1 MMNLRPLIFRFCA
14 SAMLPALLVTTA
26 LPARAQDAAEMLL
39 RIDRLENL
47 VRQLN
52 GQVEQASNQNRR
64 LEEQVKR
71 FQSDTDFRFREIE
84 QGRGAAR
91 REPNAP
97 SNPAAPPARQQRGD
111 AFDPSAAP
119 GAAGAPQTL
128 GSPGSGTQPRP
139 RQQGSAAVANP
150 GQIIAGDENAL
161 GRDPRQPTD
170 LAPGARGAQTTASLP
185 PPGTGTP
192 REIIAQGRQQLTDS
206 EYEAAEL
213 TFKEFIRT
221 RPRDALVAEATLGL
235 GDSFY
240 QRQRWREAAEQ
251 FVDVTT
257 KFPKSARAPEAEF
270 KLGISLRGLG
280 ATKEACDVLSNHGRK
295 YPTASAAIKQGVA
308 REMQR
313 SRCAT

>member
-1 MMNLRPLIFRFCA
+1 MMILPLRILRFA
-14 SAMLPALLVTTA
+14 AAAALVSLLVTTA

-39 RIDRLENL
+39 RLDRLENL

-52 GQVEQASNQNRR
+52 GQVEQATNQNRR

-84 QGRGAAR
+84 QGRGGAR
-91 REPNAP
+91 PGAP
-97 SNPAAPPARQQRGD
+97 ANPAATPPVRQQRGD
-111 AFDPSAAP
+111 AFDPATTP
-119 GAAGAPQTL
+119 GAAGAPQVL
-128 GSPGSGTQPRP
+128 GSPTSATPPRP
-139 RQQGSAAVANP
+139 RPAGSGAVANP
-150 GQIIAGDENAL
+150 GQIIAGDENVL

-170 LAPGARGAQTTASLP
+170 LAPGTRGGQTTASLP
-185 PPGTGTP
+185 PSGTGTP
-192 REIIAQGRQQLTDS
+192 REIIALGRQQLTDS

-221 RPRDALVAEATLGL
+221 RPRDALMPEATIGL

-280 ATKEACDVLSNHGRK
+280 ATKEACDVLTNHGRK
-295 YPTASAAIKQGVA
+295 YPAASVAIKQGVA

-313 SRCAT
+313 SRCAA